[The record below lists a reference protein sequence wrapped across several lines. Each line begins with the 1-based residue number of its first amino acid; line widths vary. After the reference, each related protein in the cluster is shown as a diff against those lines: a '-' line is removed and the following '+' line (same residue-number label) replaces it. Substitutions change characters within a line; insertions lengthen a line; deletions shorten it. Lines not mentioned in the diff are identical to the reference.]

1 MDVARRRAGLLV
13 WAVAGGVLL
22 ADRLTKLWAERSL
35 VDAPI
40 DVIRGVLTLRF
51 TSNPGGAFSILTSV
65 PWFFV
70 VAAAT
75 VSVIVGVVAFLRDR
89 PRLQSVALGLILGG
103 ALGNLLDRVTR
114 GPGFRGEVVDF
125 IDVHVWPVFN
135 LADAAVVI
143 GALLLVASSFRPAP
157 EATETSDPSDA

>member
-1 MDVARRRAGLLV
+1 VDVARRRAGLLV

-75 VSVIVGVVAFLRDR
+75 VSVIVGVVAFRDR

-103 ALGNLLDRVTR
+103 ALGNLLDRITR

-157 EATETSDPSDA
+157 EAPEASEPTDA

>member
-135 LADAAVVI
+135 LADAAVVM

>member
-143 GALLLVASSFRPAP
+143 GALVLVASSFRPAP
-157 EATETSDPSDA
+157 ETTETSDPSDA

>member
-22 ADRLTKLWAERSL
+22 ADRLTKLWAERTL
-35 VDAPI
+35 VDDPI

-51 TSNPGGAFSILTSV
+51 TSNPGGAFSILTSA

-70 VAAAT
+70 IAAT
-75 VSVIVGVVAFLRDR
+75 TVGIIVGVVAFRDR
-89 PRLQSVALGLILGG
+89 PRFQSVALGLILGG

-114 GPGFRGEVVDF
+114 GPGFSGEVVDF
-125 IDVHVWPVFN
+125 IDVHIWPVFN
-135 LADAAVVI
+135 VADSAVVI
-143 GALLLVASSFRPAP
+143 GALLLIASSLRTSHEAP
-157 EATETSDPSDA
+157 DVSDAR

>member
-1 MDVARRRAGLLV
+1 VDVARRRAGLLV

-143 GALLLVASSFRPAP
+143 GALVLVASSFRPAP
-157 EATETSDPSDA
+157 ETTETSDPSDA

>member
-1 MDVARRRAGLLV
+1 VDVARRRAGLLV